1 MRGSVCQVNCRFDIF
16 QISVNCCCGLH
27 WRVSG
32 SHSVSNGKTGID
44 LITLICNSRNV
55 KPQLTHHKSQA
66 PGATMKVTH
75 KINMLVHLDYS
86 PRNRWRT
93 HAAPF
98 WLIFTFSKSRAIL
111 SVTDSLY
118 VAPINSYFL
127 TCVERR
133 DSPPRTI
140 VGAGRLTGLHLLSGG
155 AFCCLKDRL
164 HQSEKKH
171 REAKQK
177 RNL

>member
-32 SHSVSNGKTGID
+32 SHSVSNGTTGID
-44 LITLICNSRNV
+44 LIMLICNSRNV
-55 KPQLTHHKSQA
+55 ESLLAHHKSQA
-66 PGATMKVTH
+66 PGATIKVPH
-75 KINMLVHLDYS
+75 KLNLLRVGIQRLFTSRSLDDACGCILGNFDI
-86 PRNRWRT
+86 PRY
-93 HAAPF
+93 
-98 WLIFTFSKSRAIL
+98 KSRAIL

-140 VGAGRLTGLHLLSGG
+140 VGAGRLTGLHLLSSG
-155 AFCCLKDRL
+155 AFCCLKANRRPSL
-164 HQSEKKH
+164 PK
-171 REAKQK
+171 
-177 RNL
+177 